1 MENLCA
7 IKTLEQIRI
16 FNADVSHNS
25 IAALAT
31 LPKLNWLMIHEAQR
45 LTGTTLTLLTNL
57 EVLALRGCSRLAI
70 DSKTLS
76 DILPRLHANIVMK

>member
-1 MENLCA
+1 
-7 IKTLEQIRI
+7 
-16 FNADVSHNS
+16 
-25 IAALAT
+25 
-31 LPKLNWLMIHEAQR
+31 MIHEAQR

-76 DILPRLHANIVMK
+76 DILPRLPANIVMK